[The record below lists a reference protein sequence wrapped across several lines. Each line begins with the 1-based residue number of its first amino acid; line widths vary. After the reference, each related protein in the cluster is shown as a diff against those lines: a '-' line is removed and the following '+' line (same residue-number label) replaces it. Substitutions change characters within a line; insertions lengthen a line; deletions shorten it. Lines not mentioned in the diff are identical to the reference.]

1 LRGQH
6 AEGEAGVDE
15 PVRKLA
21 GGALAAGDDLV
32 RKPELLR
39 VRHALVDARERAS
52 VVKEQYLAHVASLS

>member
-1 LRGQH
+1 LRGRH

-32 RKPELLR
+32 RNPSSCAYAMPSSMLGN
-39 VRHALVDARERAS
+39 VRAW
-52 VVKEQYLAHVASLS
+52 